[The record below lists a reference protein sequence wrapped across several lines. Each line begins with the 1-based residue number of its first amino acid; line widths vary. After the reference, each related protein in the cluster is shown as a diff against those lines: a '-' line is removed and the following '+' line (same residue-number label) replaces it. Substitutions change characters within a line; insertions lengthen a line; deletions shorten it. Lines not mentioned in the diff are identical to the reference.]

1 MLLLSAHPA
10 PTHRLLTMWWRDVSS
25 GWGQEK
31 GFSGPGTRGSVS
43 SSEDRGCWGWARLSQ
58 ALVGRR
64 LWNLQLVRND
74 TKCFPIRTLGQCL
87 CSLPCSHTHALARS
101 FPTGPKTAKDQG
113 LHSQSMYW
121 APSRSL
127 TLCPGH
133 TDQQDMRDS
142 WLHKAYTLVGGTSQK
157 QTKNYPVLKVFRKK
171 KIRLWKKEKKSNS
184 SLETAAGGRG
194 QQLGGWGADLG
205 RLGFDWP
212 IQAGKT
218 QSSRESGRK
227 SSRQREQHV

>member
-1 MLLLSAHPA
+1 MKSDFLVFVKNSWFFYP
-10 PTHRLLTMWWRDVSS
+10 PTLPPPPGFWHCDEGMWVL
-25 GWGQEK
+25 GGAQEK

-43 SSEDRGCWGWARLSQ
+43 LSEGRGCWGWARLSQ

-87 CSLPCSHTHALARS
+87 CSLSCSHTHALGRS
-101 FPTGPKTAKDQG
+101 FLTGPETAKDQG
-113 LHSQSMYW
+113 LHSQNMYW

-133 TDQQDMRDS
+133 TDQQDMHDS

-157 QTKNYPVLKVFRKK
+157 QT
-171 KIRLWKKEKKSNS
+171 I
-184 SLETAAGGRG
+184 
-194 QQLGGWGADLG
+194 
-205 RLGFDWP
+205 
-212 IQAGKT
+212 T
-218 QSSRESGRK
+218 QF
-227 SSRQREQHV
+227 